1 MPQQSSF
8 PLNTQSTGPA
18 DTKARP
24 HRCNDHLE
32 DLLQG
37 LMSWPMDVA
46 KPFAV
51 YWECLKS
58 QPGIREQGRYMLHA
72 Y

>member
-58 QPGIREQGRYMLHA
+58 QPGIREQGRYILHA